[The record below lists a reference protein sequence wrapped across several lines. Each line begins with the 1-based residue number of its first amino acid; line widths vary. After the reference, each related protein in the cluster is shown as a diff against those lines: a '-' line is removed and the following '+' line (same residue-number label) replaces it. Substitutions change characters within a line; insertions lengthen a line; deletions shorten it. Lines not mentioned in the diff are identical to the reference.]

1 MAFAINK
8 VQNVRPATPGGRKRK
23 RSPLAGW
30 LGKKPAEK
38 PDEELPALDVA
49 GGLNRALR
57 NAQQRAEKPSPGIDE
72 NPVRE
77 ALTAIEAALYAID
90 RVRDILEQACEVTI
104 SAKDADDA
112 GGRALL
118 AESYD
123 ELRLS
128 INEALDKIDPRA
140 AVLIGKGQ
148 RHIDVM
154 LGGRTRYSVSPVR
167 LDVSENGLD
176 LPPPADAFAGFDEI
190 DEILAHL
197 DTALGRA
204 DRAAASYCRDAQYL
218 IARMK
223 ADAAANVETV
233 QTS

>member
-8 VQNVRPATPGGRKRK
+8 VQSVRPATPAEAKKK

-30 LGKKPAEK
+30 LGKKSAQAAE
-38 PDEELPALDVA
+38 DELPALDVT
-49 GGLNRALR
+49 GGLNRALKS
-57 NAQQRAEKPSPGIDE
+57 AQQRAGRPMHMTDE
-72 NPVRE
+72 NPVRD

-104 SAKDADDA
+104 SAKDAEDA

-128 INEALDKIDPRA
+128 INEALEKIDPRA

-154 LGGRTRYSVSPVR
+154 LGGRTRYSVSPAR

-176 LPPPADAFAGFDEI
+176 LPPPADAFATDEEV

-197 DTALGRA
+197 DKALGRA
-204 DRAAASYCRDAQYL
+204 DRAAAGYCRDAQYL

-223 ADAAANVETV
+223 AEAAANVRENGA
-233 QTS
+233 

>member
-1 MAFAINK
+1 MAFATNK
-8 VQNVRPATPGGRKRK
+8 QSGEQAKR

-30 LGKKPAEK
+30 LGKKGDSSGDEIPAM
-38 PDEELPALDVA
+38 DVA
-49 GGLNRALR
+49 GGLDRALR
-57 NAQQRAEKPSPGIDE
+57 NRKANIEEPSEETRE
-72 NPVRE
+72 NPVRD

-90 RVRDILEQACEVTI
+90 RVRDILEQACEVAL
-104 SAKDADDA
+104 SAKDVEDE

-128 INEALDKIDPRA
+128 INDSLDKIDPRA

-154 LGGRTRYSVSPVR
+154 LGGRTKYSVSPMR
-167 LDVSENGLD
+167 LDVSEKGLD
-176 LPPPADAFAGFDEI
+176 LPPPAEAFSSYEEI
-190 DEILAHL
+190 DIVLDHL
-197 DTALGRA
+197 DKALGRA

-223 ADAAANVETV
+223 ADLENSDAA
-233 QTS
+233 

>member
-8 VQNVRPATPGGRKRK
+8 VQGARPAETVGPRKK

-30 LGKKPAEK
+30 LGKKSAESEE
-38 PDEELPALDVA
+38 DELPALDVA

-57 NAQQRAEKPSPGIDE
+57 NAQQRAEHRSSTIDE
-72 NPVRE
+72 NPVRD

-104 SAKDADDA
+104 SAKDVDDA

-128 INEALDKIDPRA
+128 INEALEKIDPRA

-154 LGGRTRYSVSPVR
+154 LGGRTRYSVSPMR

-176 LPPPADAFAGFDEI
+176 LPPPAEAFATYEEI

-223 ADAAANVETV
+223 AEAAANV

>member
-1 MAFAINK
+1 MRVAFAINK
-8 VQNVRPATPGGRKRK
+8 QSGDQAKR

-30 LGKKPAEK
+30 LGKKNDPSQDEIPAM
-38 PDEELPALDVA
+38 DVA
-49 GGLNRALR
+49 AGLDRALR
-57 NAQQRAEKPSPGIDE
+57 NRRANVEEPDQETRE
-72 NPVRE
+72 NPVRD

-90 RVRDILEQACEVTI
+90 RVRDILEQACEVAI
-104 SAKDADDA
+104 SAKDVDEA

-128 INEALDKIDPRA
+128 INESLDKIDPRG

-154 LGGRTRYSVSPVR
+154 LGGRTKYSVSPIR
-167 LDVSENGLD
+167 LDVGEKGLD
-176 LPPPADAFAGFDEI
+176 LPPPADAFATYDEI
-190 DEILAHL
+190 DNVLSKL
-197 DTALGRA
+197 DKALGRA

-223 ADAAANVETV
+223 ADLANNAA
-233 QTS
+233 

>member
-8 VQNVRPATPGGRKRK
+8 VQGVRPANPHSPNKK

-30 LGKKPAEK
+30 LGKKPAPSSES
-38 PDEELPALDVA
+38 ELPVLDVA

-57 NAQQRAEKPSPGIDE
+57 NSQTRQEKSPSSGMQE

-77 ALTAIEAALYAID
+77 ALSAIEAALYAID

-104 SAKDADDA
+104 SAKEADDA

-128 INEALDKIDPRA
+128 INEALEKVDPRA
-140 AVLIGKGQ
+140 SVLIGTGQ

-154 LGGRTRYSVSPVR
+154 LGGRAKYSVSPVR
-167 LDVSENGLD
+167 LDVGERGLD
-176 LPPPADAFAGFDEI
+176 LPPPADAFATDHEI
-190 DEILAHL
+190 DEVLAHL
-197 DTALGRA
+197 DKALGRA
-204 DRAAASYCRDAQYL
+204 DRAAASFCRDAQYL

-223 ADAAANVETV
+223 AEAAANV
-233 QTS
+233 

>member
-1 MAFAINK
+1 MAFMNNK
-8 VQNVRPATPGGRKRK
+8 TNGGGEEKK

-30 LGKKPAEK
+30 LGKKNSQST
-38 PDEELPALDVA
+38 DEMPVMDVA
-49 GGLNRALR
+49 GGLDRALR
-57 NAQQRAEKPSPGIDE
+57 NRRAVLSETHMDE
-72 NPVRE
+72 QANPVRE

-104 SAKDADDA
+104 SAKDVDEV

-148 RHIDVM
+148 RHIDVL
-154 LGGRTRYSVSPVR
+154 LGGRARYSVSPFR
-167 LDVSENGLD
+167 LDVSEKGLD
-176 LPPPADAFAGFDEI
+176 LPPPSDAFASYEEI
-190 DEILAHL
+190 DDILDHL
-197 DTALGRA
+197 DKALGRA
-204 DRAAASYCRDAQYL
+204 DCAAASYCRDAQYL

-223 ADAAANVETV
+223 ADLANTAA
-233 QTS
+233 

>member
-1 MAFAINK
+1 MAFALNK
-8 VQNVRPATPGGRKRK
+8 TSGGESQPKK

-30 LGKKPAEK
+30 LGKKTDAEDEIPAM
-38 PDEELPALDVA
+38 DVA
-49 GGLNRALR
+49 GGLDRALR
-57 NAQQRAEKPSPGIDE
+57 NRRAVIEEPPPETRE

-77 ALTAIEAALYAID
+77 ALAAIEGALYAID
-90 RVRDILEQACEVTI
+90 RVRDILEQACEVAL
-104 SAKDADDA
+104 SAKDVGDA
-112 GGRALL
+112 GGRSLL

-148 RHIDVM
+148 RHIDVI
-154 LGGRTRYSVSPVR
+154 LGGRTKYSVSPIR
-167 LDVSENGLD
+167 LDVSEKGLD
-176 LPPPADAFAGFDEI
+176 LPPPVDAFATYDEI
-190 DEILAHL
+190 DNVLSQL
-197 DTALGRA
+197 DKALGRA

-223 ADAAANVETV
+223 AELAANA
-233 QTS
+233 

>member
-1 MAFAINK
+1 MRNRRAVI
-8 VQNVRPATPGGRKRK
+8 
-23 RSPLAGW
+23 
-30 LGKKPAEK
+30 EE
-38 PDEELPALDVA
+38 PDPET
-49 GGLNRALR
+49 R
-57 NAQQRAEKPSPGIDE
+57 E
-72 NPVRE
+72 NPVRD

-90 RVRDILEQACEVTI
+90 RVRDILEQACEVAL
-104 SAKDADDA
+104 SAKDVGET

-148 RHIDVM
+148 RHIDVL
-154 LGGRTRYSVSPVR
+154 LGGRTKYSVSPIR
-167 LDVSENGLD
+167 LDVSEKGLD
-176 LPPPADAFAGFDEI
+176 LPPPVDAFSTYEEI
-190 DEILAHL
+190 DNVLSQL
-197 DTALGRA
+197 DLALGRA

-223 ADAAANVETV
+223 ADIAENAA
-233 QTS
+233 

>member
-1 MAFAINK
+1 MAFALNK
-8 VQNVRPATPGGRKRK
+8 TSGGEPQPKK

-30 LGKKPAEK
+30 LGKKNDAEDEIPAM
-38 PDEELPALDVA
+38 DVA
-49 GGLNRALR
+49 GGLDRALR
-57 NAQQRAEKPSPGIDE
+57 NRRAVIEEPSVETRE

-77 ALTAIEAALYAID
+77 ALAAIEAALYAID

-104 SAKDADDA
+104 SAKDVADA
-112 GGRALL
+112 GGRSLL

-148 RHIDVM
+148 RHIDVI
-154 LGGRTRYSVSPVR
+154 LGGRTKYSVSPIR
-167 LDVSENGLD
+167 LDVSEKGLD
-176 LPPPADAFAGFDEI
+176 LPPPVDAFATYDEI
-190 DEILAHL
+190 DNVLSQL
-197 DTALGRA
+197 DKALGRA
-204 DRAAASYCRDAQYL
+204 DRAAANYCRDAQYL

-223 ADAAANVETV
+223 AELAANA
-233 QTS
+233 

>member
-1 MAFAINK
+1 MAFATNK
-8 VQNVRPATPGGRKRK
+8 QSGDQAKR

-30 LGKKPAEK
+30 LGKKVDPSGDEIPAM
-38 PDEELPALDVA
+38 DVA
-49 GGLNRALR
+49 GGLDRALR
-57 NAQQRAEKPSPGIDE
+57 NRKANIEEPHPDTRE
-72 NPVRE
+72 NPVRD
-77 ALTAIEAALYAID
+77 ALSAIEAALYAID
-90 RVRDILEQACEVTI
+90 RVRDILEQACEVAI
-104 SAKDADDA
+104 SAKDVDDA

-128 INEALDKIDPRA
+128 INDSLDKIDPRA

-154 LGGRTRYSVSPVR
+154 LGGRTKYSVSPVR
-167 LDVSENGLD
+167 LDVSEKGLD
-176 LPPPADAFAGFDEI
+176 LPPPAEAFAHYEEI
-190 DEILAHL
+190 DIVLDHL
-197 DTALGRA
+197 DKALGRA

-223 ADAAANVETV
+223 ADLENSDAA
-233 QTS
+233 

>member
-8 VQNVRPATPGGRKRK
+8 VQSVGRTNPNAPEKK

-30 LGKKPAEK
+30 LGKKPAPAPE
-38 PDEELPALDVA
+38 DELPALDVA

-57 NAQQRAEKPSPGIDE
+57 SAQQHAERRAAPSIEE

-104 SAKDADDA
+104 SAKDVEDV
-112 GGRALL
+112 GGRSLL

-128 INEALDKIDPRA
+128 INEALEKIDPRA

-154 LGGRTRYSVSPVR
+154 LGGRTKYSVSPVR
-167 LDVSENGLD
+167 LDVSERGLD
-176 LPPPADAFAGFDEI
+176 LPPPADAFATYDEI
-190 DEILAHL
+190 DDVLDHL
-197 DTALGRA
+197 DKALGRA

-223 ADAAANVETV
+223 AEAAANV
-233 QTS
+233 

>member
-1 MAFAINK
+1 MAFATNK
-8 VQNVRPATPGGRKRK
+8 NNGGGQEKR

-30 LGKKPAEK
+30 LGKKNDPNADEMPAM
-38 PDEELPALDVA
+38 DVA
-49 GGLNRALR
+49 GGLDRALR
-57 NAQQRAEKPSPGIDE
+57 NRRAVIDEAPYEEQE

-77 ALTAIEAALYAID
+77 ALSAIEAALYAID
-90 RVRDILEQACEVTI
+90 RVRDILEQACEVAI
-104 SAKDADDA
+104 SAKDVEEV

-148 RHIDVM
+148 RHIDVT
-154 LGGRTRYSVSPVR
+154 LGGRARYSVSPIR
-167 LDVSENGLD
+167 LDVSEKGLD
-176 LPPPADAFAGFDEI
+176 LAPPVDAFASYDEI
-190 DEILAHL
+190 DNVLDQLDKALA
-197 DTALGRA
+197 RA
-204 DRAAASYCRDAQYL
+204 DGAAASYCRDAQYL

-223 ADAAANVETV
+223 ADLETNAA
-233 QTS
+233 

>member
-8 VQNVRPATPGGRKRK
+8 VQSVRATRPHDSNKK

-30 LGKKPAEK
+30 LGKKPAPSPE
-38 PDEELPALDVA
+38 DELPALDVT

-57 NAQQRAEKPSPGIDE
+57 SARMRAEAPAEPEVHD
-72 NPVRE
+72 NPVRD

-104 SAKDADDA
+104 SAKDVDDA
-112 GGRALL
+112 GGRSLL

-128 INEALDKIDPRA
+128 INEALEKIDPRA
-140 AVLIGKGQ
+140 AVLLGKGQ

-154 LGGRTRYSVSPVR
+154 LGGRAKYSVSPTR
-167 LDVSENGLD
+167 LDVGEKGLD
-176 LPPPADAFAGFDEI
+176 LPPPADAFATYDEI
-190 DEILAHL
+190 DEILSQL
-197 DTALGRA
+197 DKALGRA

-223 ADAAANVETV
+223 AEAAANV
-233 QTS
+233 

>member
-1 MAFAINK
+1 MAFAANK
-8 VQNVRPATPGGRKRK
+8 NQSGDGAKR

-30 LGKKPAEK
+30 LGRKNAPAD
-38 PDEELPALDVA
+38 DEMPAMDVA
-49 GGLNRALR
+49 GGLDRALR
-57 NAQQRAEKPSPGIDE
+57 NRQAVIEDTGAETRE

-90 RVRDILEQACEVTI
+90 RVRDILEQACEVAI
-104 SAKDADDA
+104 SAKDVGEA
-112 GGRALL
+112 GGRALR

-154 LGGRTRYSVSPVR
+154 LGGRAKYSVSPIR
-167 LDVSENGLD
+167 LDVSEKGLD
-176 LPPPADAFAGFDEI
+176 LPPPVDAFASYDEI
-190 DEILAHL
+190 DNVLSQL
-197 DTALGRA
+197 DLALGRA

-223 ADAAANVETV
+223 ADIAENAA
-233 QTS
+233 

>member
-1 MAFAINK
+1 MAFASNK
-8 VQNVRPATPGGRKRK
+8 NQNSDSARR

-30 LGKKPAEK
+30 LGKKPAAVE
-38 PDEELPALDVA
+38 DDMPAMDVA
-49 GGLNRALR
+49 GGLDRAMRNR
-57 NAQQRAEKPSPGIDE
+57 RAVIEDPDPESRE
-72 NPVRE
+72 NPVRD

-90 RVRDILEQACEVTI
+90 RVRDILEQACEVAI
-104 SAKDADDA
+104 SAKDIGEA

-154 LGGRTRYSVSPVR
+154 LGGRTKYSVSPIR
-167 LDVSENGLD
+167 LDVSEKGLD
-176 LPPPADAFAGFDEI
+176 LPPPVDAFSSYEEI
-190 DEILAHL
+190 DNVLSQL
-197 DTALGRA
+197 DLALGRA

-223 ADAAANVETV
+223 ADIAENAA
-233 QTS
+233 